1 MKKQDQEPI
10 QMSDDQQILRRLI
23 LSEILA
29 PPLALRHFQQ
39 RKIKIMS
46 KNQKN
51 NYPLEFK
58 VSSAQLAI
66 DSEQPVA
73 QTARDLGINHNTL
86 HGWIDKYSDSN
97 QINQKNMSNNKAA
110 CFEENKRLKK
120 ELALVKQER
129 DLLKKAA
136 AYFAKES
143 R

>member
-1 MKKQDQEPI
+1 
-10 QMSDDQQILRRLI
+10 MSNINRT
-23 LSEILA
+23 
-29 PPLALRHFQQ
+29 
-39 RKIKIMS
+39 
-46 KNQKN
+46 

-58 VSSAQLAI
+58 VSSAQLAV
-66 DSEQPVA
+66 DSDRPIA
-73 QTARDLGINHNTL
+73 QTARDLGVNHNTL

-97 QINQKNMSNNKAA
+97 QINQKNMGNNNNNKVA
-110 CFEENKRLKK
+110 CFEENKLLKK